1 MIDDSDMSVCTRM
14 SSLKKKSLF
23 VCVFIFSCVYFWM
36 KHLDLCFSTQRLAG
50 PNAKRILRRLSATI
64 ICCFSLAI
72 YFLHCFGRLSS
83 PPPTPPL
90 PPPPPPSQSDT
101 CYSLTLS
108 FSPLLSFGN
117 FIAFYPWPG
126 KKRVKTSAG
135 WRKLHRI
142 VFATALPP
150 PC

>member
-23 VCVFIFSCVYFWM
+23 ACLFFSCVYFWM
-36 KHLDLCFSTQRLAG
+36 KRLDLCFSTQRLTG
-50 PNAKRILRRLSATI
+50 PNAKRILRHLSATI

-90 PPPPPPSQSDT
+90 PPPPPSQSDT
-101 CYSLTLS
+101 CFSLTLS

-126 KKRVKTSAG
+126 KKRVKASAG